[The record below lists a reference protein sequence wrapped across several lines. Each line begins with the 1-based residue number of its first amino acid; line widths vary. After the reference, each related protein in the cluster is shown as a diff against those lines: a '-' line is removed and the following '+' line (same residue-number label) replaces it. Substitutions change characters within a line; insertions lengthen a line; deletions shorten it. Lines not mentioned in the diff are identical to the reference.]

1 MDINTIVL
9 IIILAVILYAMVTN
23 NQSKSQQAKE
33 LREQIIAEKETI
45 SKEEVATYG
54 QVQDRKDQ
62 LIKLIDTNLSEHPK
76 ESDQLKGIVDEIK
89 KENLLQ
95 LVQETGEV
103 LLSGLRELE
112 VYTT

>member
-45 SKEEVATYG
+45 SKEDVATYG
-54 QVQDRKDQ
+54 QVQDRKNQ
-62 LIKLIDTNLSEHPK
+62 LIELIDSNLSGHPK
-76 ESDQLKGIVDEIK
+76 ESDQLKGIVDEWANLKVESFENRRSWVRASK
-89 KENLLQ
+89 KEK
-95 LVQETGEV
+95 
-103 LLSGLRELE
+103 
-112 VYTT
+112 

>member
-23 NQSKSQQAKE
+23 NQSKSKKAEE

-54 QVQDRKDQ
+54 QVQDRKNQ
-62 LIKLIDTNLSEHPK
+62 LIKVIDSSLSAHPE
-76 ESDQLKGIVDEIK
+76 ESNQLKGIVDEWANLKVESFENRRSWVRPSK
-89 KENLLQ
+89 KEK
-95 LVQETGEV
+95 
-103 LLSGLRELE
+103 
-112 VYTT
+112 

>member
-23 NQSKSQQAKE
+23 NQSKSQKAEK

-54 QVQDRKDQ
+54 QVQERKSQ
-62 LIKLIDTNLSEHPK
+62 LIKVIDSSLSAHPE
-76 ESDQLKGIVDEIK
+76 ESNQLKGIVDEWANLKVESFENRRSWVRASK
-89 KENLLQ
+89 KEK
-95 LVQETGEV
+95 
-103 LLSGLRELE
+103 
-112 VYTT
+112 

>member
-23 NQSKSQQAKE
+23 NQSKSKKAEE

-54 QVQDRKDQ
+54 QVQERKNQ
-62 LIKLIDTNLSEHPK
+62 LLKVIDSNLSAHPE
-76 ESDQLKGIVDEIK
+76 ESNQLKGIVDEWANLKVESFENRRSWVRASK
-89 KENLLQ
+89 KEK
-95 LVQETGEV
+95 
-103 LLSGLRELE
+103 
-112 VYTT
+112 

>member
-23 NQSKSQQAKE
+23 NQSKSKKAEE

-54 QVQDRKDQ
+54 QVQERKNQ
-62 LIKLIDTNLSEHPK
+62 LLKVIDSNLSAHPE
-76 ESDQLKGIVDEIK
+76 ESNQLKDIVDEWANLKVESFENRRSWVRASK
-89 KENLLQ
+89 KEK
-95 LVQETGEV
+95 
-103 LLSGLRELE
+103 
-112 VYTT
+112 

>member
-23 NQSKSQQAKE
+23 NQSKSKKAEE

-54 QVQDRKDQ
+54 QVQDRKNQ
-62 LIKLIDTNLSEHPK
+62 LIKVIELQKILIDFYSLRTLFLGRLYLYFDLKPTNK
-76 ESDQLKGIVDEIK
+76 
-89 KENLLQ
+89 
-95 LVQETGEV
+95 
-103 LLSGLRELE
+103 
-112 VYTT
+112 

>member
-23 NQSKSQQAKE
+23 NQSKSKKAEE

-54 QVQDRKDQ
+54 QVQDRKNQ
-62 LIKLIDTNLSEHPK
+62 LIKVIDSSLSAHPE
-76 ESDQLKGIVDEIK
+76 ESNQLKDIVDEWANLKVESFENRRSWVRASK
-89 KENLLQ
+89 KEK
-95 LVQETGEV
+95 
-103 LLSGLRELE
+103 
-112 VYTT
+112 

>member
-23 NQSKSQQAKE
+23 NQSKSKKAEE

-54 QVQDRKDQ
+54 QVQDRKNQ
-62 LIKLIDTNLSEHPK
+62 LIKVIDSSLSAHPE
-76 ESDQLKGIVDEIK
+76 ESNQLKSIIDEWANLKVESFENRRSWVRASK
-89 KENLLQ
+89 KEK
-95 LVQETGEV
+95 
-103 LLSGLRELE
+103 
-112 VYTT
+112 

>member
-23 NQSKSQQAKE
+23 NQSKSKKAEE

-54 QVQDRKDQ
+54 QVQDRKNQ
-62 LIKLIDTNLSEHPK
+62 LIKVIDSSLSAHPE
-76 ESDQLKGIVDEIK
+76 ESNQLKGIVDEWANLKVESFENRRSWVRKKK
-89 KENLLQ
+89 KEK
-95 LVQETGEV
+95 
-103 LLSGLRELE
+103 
-112 VYTT
+112 

>member
-23 NQSKSQQAKE
+23 NQSKSKKAEE

-54 QVQDRKDQ
+54 QVQDRKNQ
-62 LIKLIDTNLSEHPK
+62 LLKVIDSNLSAHPE
-76 ESDQLKGIVDEIK
+76 ESNQLKGIVDEA
-89 KENLLQ
+89 LLECNI
-95 LVQETGEV
+95 VDTV
-103 LLSGLRELE
+103 LLVNKGLWN
-112 VYTT
+112 YK

>member
-23 NQSKSQQAKE
+23 NQSKSKKAEE

-54 QVQDRKDQ
+54 QVQERKNQ
-62 LIKLIDTNLSEHPK
+62 LIKVIDSSLSAHPE
-76 ESDQLKGIVDEIK
+76 ESNQLKGIVDEWANLKVESFENRRSWVRASK
-89 KENLLQ
+89 KEK
-95 LVQETGEV
+95 
-103 LLSGLRELE
+103 
-112 VYTT
+112 